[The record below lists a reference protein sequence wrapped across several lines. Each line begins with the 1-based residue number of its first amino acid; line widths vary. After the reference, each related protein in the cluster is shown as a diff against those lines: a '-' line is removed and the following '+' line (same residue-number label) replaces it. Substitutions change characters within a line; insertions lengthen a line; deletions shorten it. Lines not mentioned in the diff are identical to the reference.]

1 MVIAQRIAG
10 FLSDIRSL
18 ISARSAPQ
26 HAGFLVYLCDA
37 KDPKQYLLI
46 LCCSPCHL
54 ISEVRRD
61 VSSAYTVI
69 LHGDSTSTSPLNKAD
84 QATFHLPDTFTL
96 INEAYTS
103 LTYVLMQ
110 LQNLIHNYFKLH
122 IKLLYQVP
130 SAKRREVSAV
140 IDIYF

>member
-1 MVIAQRIAG
+1 MAVAQITD
-10 FLSDIRSL
+10 LVKNIMSL
-18 ISARSAPQ
+18 IPDPPAPQ
-26 HAGFLVYLCDA
+26 HAGFLAYLCDA
-37 KDPKQYLLI
+37 TDPEKFLLI

-54 ISEVRRD
+54 TSEVKKDIPSEYR
-61 VSSAYTVI
+61 VI
-69 LHGDSTSTSPLNKAD
+69 FHGESTSNSPLNKDD
-84 QATFHLPDTFTL
+84 QASFHLPDTFTL
-96 INEAYTS
+96 INKADTC